1 MDDSNNEPSITVGC
15 GGNKNGTWWRVQRM
29 VTLGSN
35 YLREDLCVENL
46 SDAEASFAVVEGT
59 YGTLVARGVLPMA
72 DSLAPIT
79 RSLHPRK
86 LKEAIPVTGDTV
98 TISPRGVWSTTQ
110 YWVPHDAS

>member
-1 MDDSNNEPSITVGC
+1 
-15 GGNKNGTWWRVQRM
+15 M